1 MSSSLRAYKQDRI
14 SYPVSST
21 AVENES
27 LKLMQAPPQERLT
40 AWLSEIYGKPV
51 EVVERQLLRHRD
63 LSYVERIRLADAI
76 PASLIFKVVLPPW
89 DIEQDLHERILI
101 PEVSSSARL
110 YLSGFYKGSTALFME
125 DLGTGALAEQQSEEV
140 ASRLGAELAK
150 LHRAF
155 TYRIAEVQ
163 DQGILRRLPPQT
175 YCSIA
180 EELTANISEAAICSK
195 SELAAVNKLAAVIAD
210 ALADEPI
217 SLVHGDLYAENILI
231 NSGKIYI
238 IDWSW
243 FTTIGA
249 PIMDLATLTMNH
261 PKNSGFQSRR
271 DDVIEAYCSEYS
283 RPLVEVQTRLPYAEA
298 LSRLLLLQWL
308 IERRGRGIMGT
319 TIGPVDTVIPVV
331 VRELGAK
338 LTELPA

>member
-1 MSSSLRAYKQDRI
+1 M
-14 SYPVSST
+14 
-21 AVENES
+21 ENES
-27 LKLMQAPPQERLT
+27 LKLLQAPPQERLT

-51 EVVERQLLRHRD
+51 AVVERQLLRHRD
-63 LSYVERIRLADAI
+63 LSYVERIKLADAI
-76 PASLIFKVVLPPW
+76 PASLIYKVVLPPW

-110 YLSGFYKGSTALFME
+110 YLSGFYKGSTALFLE
-125 DLGTGALAEQQSEEV
+125 DLGTGALADEQSDEV
-140 ASRLGAELAK
+140 AARLGADLAK

-163 DQGILRRLPPQT
+163 DQGILRRLLPRT
-175 YCSIA
+175 YGSIA
-180 EELTANISEAAICSK
+180 EELTTHICEAALLCSK
-195 SELAAVNKLAAVIAD
+195 SELAAVNKLAGVIAD

-217 SLVHGDLYAENILI
+217 SIVHGDLYAENVLI
-231 NSGKIYI
+231 NSGKVFI

-271 DDVIEAYCSEYS
+271 DEVIEAYCSEYS
-283 RPLVEVQTRLPYAEA
+283 RPLAEVKARLPYAEA

-331 VRELGAK
+331 VRELGTK
-338 LTELPA
+338 LMELKA

>member
-1 MSSSLRAYKQDRI
+1 M
-14 SYPVSST
+14 
-21 AVENES
+21 ENES
-27 LKLMQAPPQERLT
+27 LKLLQAPPQERLT

-76 PASLIFKVVLPPW
+76 PESLIYKVVLPPW

-110 YLSGFYKGSTALFME
+110 YLSGFYKGSTALFLE
-125 DLGTGALAEQQSEEV
+125 DLGTGALMDEQSSEAAV
-140 ASRLGAELAK
+140 RLGADLAK

-155 TYRIAEVQ
+155 TYRIAEIQ
-163 DQGILRRLPPQT
+163 DQGILRRLPPQL
-175 YCSIA
+175 YVSVA
-180 EELTANISEAAICSK
+180 RELTAHIRQAALCTAP
-195 SELAAVNKLAAVIAD
+195 ELAAVTELASVIAD

-217 SLVHGDLYAENILI
+217 SLVHGDLYAENVLI
-231 NSGKIYI
+231 NCGKVFI

-243 FTTIGA
+243 FTIIGA

-261 PKNSGFQSRR
+261 PKNGCFQNRR
-271 DDVIEAYCSEYS
+271 DEVIEAYCGEYS
-283 RPLVEVQTRLPYAEA
+283 RPLAQVHERLPYAEA

-308 IERRGRGIMGT
+308 IERRSRGIMGT

-331 VRELGAK
+331 VRELGSK
-338 LTELPA
+338 LSLLSA